1 MSRSNSRQQ
10 SPDSVSPKRSLWQ
23 RMSQDLQLTGKAKRT
38 HDGYLREVRKL
49 ACFYNLPPDQL
60 SQQQVGDYLLN
71 LINKCK
77 YAPGTLKVS
86 YNGIK
91 FFFTYTCPRDWD
103 VLKKLRIPKQTTLP
117 DVLTIGEVHSIVGAT
132 RQHHNAAFFWT
143 VYTLGLRLE
152 EGLNLQIGDI
162 DSARMMVH
170 IHRGKGAK
178 DRFLTLP
185 ESTLQVLRSYW
196 ATHRNPKFLFPANGR
211 SRKSASTS
219 TRPMSGSA
227 VQGCMQRVVKGLRL
241 TKNISPHTLRHSIAT
256 HLYEAGVSLI
266 WIQKFLG
273 HSNLQTTLIYLHLTE
288 DAEQDARKILNQI
301 AQPGKLFHRKF
312 PKPPNNN
319 ATREVGST
327 KRRSGKH
334 DSAKHDSAKHGSA
347 KRKPK

>member
-1 MSRSNSRQQ
+1 MSQSNPASRQR
-10 SPDSVSPKRSLWQ
+10 DAKCDNPKRSLRQ
-23 RMSQDLQLTGKAKRT
+23 RMSQDLKLSGKAERT

-49 ACFYNLPPDQL
+49 ACYYNLPPDQL
-60 SQQQVGDYLLN
+60 SEQQVGDYLLN
-71 LINKCK
+71 LINECK

-91 FFFTYTCPRDWD
+91 FFFTNTCPRDWD
-103 VLKKLRIPKQTTLP
+103 VLNKLRIPKQTTLP
-117 DVLTIGEVHSIVGAT
+117 DVLTIDEVHSIIGAT

-143 VYTLGLRLE
+143 AYTLGLRLE
-152 EGLNLQIGDI
+152 EGLKLQVGDI
-162 DSARMMVH
+162 DSKRMMVH
-170 IHRGKGAK
+170 VHRGKGAK

-185 ESTLQVLRSYW
+185 ESTLYVLRGYW
-196 ATHRNPKFLFPANGR
+196 ATHRNAKFLFPANGR

-227 VQGCMQRVVKGLRL
+227 VQGCMQRVVKALRL

-288 DAEQDARKILNQI
+288 DAQEEGRKKLNEI
-301 AQPGKLFHRKF
+301 AQPGDLFQRPF
-312 PKPPNNN
+312 PKPSNNN
-319 ATREVGST
+319 TTRQMG
-327 KRRSGKH
+327 SGKH
-334 DSAKHDSAKHGSA
+334 VSG